1 MRPLPPTLIGPIFAA
16 IAVTL
21 FSLNDVTMKFLS
33 GGYALHQIVLI
44 RSLVGMAVV
53 LLLMMPF
60 QGGPK
65 ALKTSRF
72 GAQMARA
79 GMVFFANMTFF
90 LGIAALPLADAVALF
105 FVSPFLITIFS
116 VLFLGETVGPRRWAA
131 VGVGMLGVL
140 IILRPGTQAF
150 QLASLLPIAAAFGY
164 AGLHIMT
171 RYLRDTESAVSMVF
185 YIQCMFIV
193 ATLTLGLIMGDG
205 KFAGSDNPSLDFL
218 FRPWVVPEATDLP
231 FIMVL
236 GLFASVGGYFIS
248 QAYRLGEAALV
259 APFEYLAL
267 PLSIAFG
274 IAFFDEWPDAV
285 AWSGI
290 ALILASGLYTV
301 FRENQLA
308 KQQTPK
314 RQG

>member
-1 MRPLPPTLIGPIFAA
+1 MRRLSPTTLGPLFAA

-53 LLLMMPF
+53 LLVMAPF
-60 QGGPK
+60 QGGLS
-65 ALKTSRF
+65 ALKTRRL
-72 GAQMARA
+72 GAQMGRA
-79 GMVFFANMTFF
+79 GLVFFANMTFF
-90 LGIAALPLADAVALF
+90 LGLAALPLADAVALF
-105 FVSPFLITIFS
+105 FVSPFIITIFS
-116 VLFLGETVGPRRWAA
+116 VLFLGETVGPRRWGAVA
-131 VGVGMLGVL
+131 VGLVGVL
-140 IILRPGTQAF
+140 IILRPGTSAF

-164 AGLHIMT
+164 GGLHIMT
-171 RYLRDTESAVSMVF
+171 RYLRDTETAVSMVF
-185 YIQCMFIV
+185 YIQLMFII
-193 ATLTLGLIMGDG
+193 ATCILGALIGDG
-205 KFAGSDNPSLDFL
+205 KFATTTDPSLEFL
-218 FRPWVVPEATDLP
+218 FRPWVTPEPADLP

-274 IAFFDEWPDAV
+274 IALFDEWPDAI
-285 AWSGI
+285 AWAGI
-290 ALILASGLYTV
+290 VLILSSGLFTV
-301 FRENQLA
+301 WRETQIA
-308 KQQTPK
+308 KSQTPK

>member
-1 MRPLPPTLIGPIFAA
+1 MRPLPPTLLGPVFAA

-53 LLLMMPF
+53 LLFMMPF
-60 QGGPK
+60 QGGFA
-65 ALKTSRF
+65 ALKTKRLS
-72 GAQMARA
+72 AQMARA

-90 LGIAALPLADAVALF
+90 LGLAALPLADAVALF

-116 VLFLGETVGPRRWAA
+116 VIFLGETVGPRRWGAVA
-131 VGVGMLGVL
+131 VGMVGVV
-140 IILRPGTQAF
+140 IVLRPGSDTF

-164 AGLHIMT
+164 GGLHIMT

-193 ATLTLGLIMGDG
+193 ATLILGLAMGDG
-205 KFAGSDNPSLDFL
+205 KFAGGDNPSLDFL
-218 FRPWVVPEATDLP
+218 FRAWVTPEASDLP

-236 GLFASVGGYFIS
+236 GVFASVGGYFIS

-267 PLSIAFG
+267 PLSICLG
-274 IAFFDEWPDAV
+274 VLFFDEWPDTV
-285 AWSGI
+285 AWCGI
-290 ALILASGLYTV
+290 ALILSSGLYTV
-301 FRENQLA
+301 WRENKMA
-308 KQQTPK
+308 KRQSPK

>member
-1 MRPLPPTLIGPIFAA
+1 MLGPIFAA

-33 GGYALHQIVLI
+33 GDYALHQIVLI

-53 LLLMMPF
+53 LLVMMPF
-60 QGGPK
+60 QGGP
-65 ALKTSRF
+65 ASLKTKRF
-72 GAQMARA
+72 GAQMARGA
-79 GMVFFANMTFF
+79 MVFFANMTFF

-116 VLFLGETVGPRRWAA
+116 VLFLREAVGPRRWAA

-171 RYLRDTESAVSMVF
+171 RYLRDTETAVSMVF
-185 YIQCMFIV
+185 YIQVMFIA
-193 ATLTLGLIMGDG
+193 ATCLLGLIMGDG
-205 KFAGSDNPSLDFL
+205 KFAGSETPSLDFL
-218 FRPWVVPEATDLP
+218 FRPWVVPASVDLP

-236 GLFASVGGYFIS
+236 GVFASVGGYFIS

-274 IAFFDEWPDAV
+274 IAFFNEWPDAV

-301 FRENQLA
+301 WRENQLA
-308 KQQTPK
+308 KRQTPK
-314 RQG
+314 RHG